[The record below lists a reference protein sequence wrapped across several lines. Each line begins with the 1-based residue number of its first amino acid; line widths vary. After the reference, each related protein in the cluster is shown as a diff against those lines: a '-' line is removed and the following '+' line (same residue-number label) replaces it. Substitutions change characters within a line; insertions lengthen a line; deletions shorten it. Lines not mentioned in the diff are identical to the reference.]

1 VWPADHK
8 TAALLHMPEL
18 LLPGHA
24 SKISRKRTNMLSQT
38 GDAGSLP
45 SINLCSGMV
54 EHAAL
59 LLPTTRVVVLLAI
72 LVLQHML
79 FNSCCCHWH

>member
-1 VWPADHK
+1 
-8 TAALLHMPEL
+8 
-18 LLPGHA
+18 
-24 SKISRKRTNMLSQT
+24 MLSQT

-79 FNSCCCHWH
+79 FNSCWCHWH